1 LLYQVLRR
9 GFSLARFPK
18 PKSWTCAPFQTAFR
32 ASSEDWKAAER
43 GKDAVKELV
52 DQGLGPQDLK
62 TKIEVLTSNMDSYAR
77 RASTDV
83 SVGSEDSALVSRQ
96 GTMLSICEE
105 PDSFT
110 GPANAR
116 EVAQSDTNRQGTFAS
131 LNARPSVKRV

>member
-1 LLYQVLRR
+1 M
-9 GFSLARFPK
+9 
-18 PKSWTCAPFQTAFR
+18 
-32 ASSEDWKAAER
+32 
-43 GKDAVKELV
+43 
-52 DQGLGPQDLK
+52 
-62 TKIEVLTSNMDSYAR
+62 KIEVLTSNMDSYAR

-83 SVGSEDSALVSRQ
+83 SVGSEDSEGSLVSRQ